1 MTQPPRPSRPH
12 LSRWRRLSVTLAVA
26 ATASGI
32 ALVALADTE
41 APRASGD
48 DTKATTTTL
57 PRPTPSPS
65 PSATPSRTVTTVASA
80 LGPTAP
86 LRGMPPV
93 LDPTNLYAA
102 AGANML
108 SAAVKG
114 DPYRIY
120 VPDSGG
126 SSVEVIDPTT
136 MQIVGHYQVG
146 RNPQH
151 IVPSYDMKT
160 LYATNDIGNSLTAF
174 NPKTGLPIR
183 TIPVADP
190 YNMYF
195 TPDGKNAIVVSEAL
209 QRLDFRDPHTFALKH
224 RLQVHCPGVDHMDFS
239 ANGGFLLATCE
250 FSSRLVEVNL
260 HNEQVVRYIQLPGG
274 SPQDIKLDPTGH
286 VFYIADRWKDGV
298 WLINARTFKTLRFIH
313 TGRDAH
319 GLYPSRDGTKLYVTN
334 RRASSVTVINFA
346 TQRIVA
352 TWQIPGGGTP
362 DMGNTSPDGKVL
374 WLAGRYSSEVYAI
387 STVDGHLIGKIA
399 VGLQPHGL
407 CVWPQPGR
415 YSLGHTGVTR

>member
-1 MTQPPRPSRPH
+1 M
-12 LSRWRRLSVTLAVA
+12 
-26 ATASGI
+26 
-32 ALVALADTE
+32 VALADTE
-41 APRASGD
+41 APHAAGD
-48 DTKATTTTL
+48 DATRSTTTTTSL
-57 PRPTPSPS
+57 APPSPTPSVTAS
-65 PSATPSRTVTTVASA
+65 PSVAALLQSS
-80 LGPTAP
+80 LGPMAP
-86 LRGMPPV
+86 LRGMPRV
-93 LDPTNLYAA
+93 LDPANIYSA
-102 AGANML
+102 AGVNML
-108 SAAVKG
+108 SPAVKG

-126 SSVEVIDPTT
+126 SSVDVIDPTT

-146 RNPQH
+146 TNPQH

-195 TPDGKNAIVVSEAL
+195 TPDGKNAIVVSEAR
-209 QRLDFRDPHTFALKH
+209 QHLDFRDPHSFALKH
-224 RLQVHCPGVDHMDFS
+224 RLQVYCPGVDHMDFS

-260 HNEQVVRYIQLPGG
+260 HNEQVVRYIQLPYG
-274 SPQDIKLDPTGH
+274 SPQDIKLDPTGRI
-286 VFYIADRWKDGV
+286 FYVADRWKDGV
-298 WLINARTFKTLRFIH
+298 WLINARTFKILRFIH

-319 GLYPSRDGTKLYVTN
+319 GLYPSRDGSKLYVTN
-334 RRASSVTVINFA
+334 RRAGIVTVIDFA

-352 TWQIPGGGTP
+352 TWPIPGGGTP

-387 STVDGHLIGKIA
+387 STVDGHLIGKVA
-399 VGLQPHGL
+399 VGMQPHGL